1 MNAVSPAPEE
11 ALEKNLCPSCGSA
24 LHLHICA
31 LCQTVTSCR
40 YCNQPLHTNH
50 RHVDYALPKIG
61 PDRVAFRMAR
71 DRLYR
76 RGKAAN
82 AAAQRS
88 EGSSKNGLAPQRPN
102 PTEPSRSAPASIEQG
117 EMARLQSVAA
127 GNDRGQDSNANVPG
141 NIGMGLGREFD
152 AGKPGA
158 AGNLSGMGSKKW
170 RSALVLVML
179 ASGAAAGYYAFTHVV
194 QKSPVSAV
202 NNTGIVTVTGAAVPT
217 AAREARGEIT
227 RNPQLTDSSAPP
239 QQYSMQEPGRPV
251 AIKAASSHSAP
262 PVQGKESE
270 HVPSAA
276 INQAPVAAVPVTAA
290 ASLAGAAPVPIPG
303 TTERLPQTAAASE
316 AAPKSSGSS
325 DAVNSRTGGEGGVRD
340 RAANATST
348 ASRSSDRA
356 TSRCSTASQA
366 LGLCDAR
373 SR

>member
-1 MNAVSPAPEE
+1 
-11 ALEKNLCPSCGSA
+11 
-24 LHLHICA
+24 
-31 LCQTVTSCR
+31 
-40 YCNQPLHTNH
+40 
-50 RHVDYALPKIG
+50 
-61 PDRVAFRMAR
+61 
-71 DRLYR
+71 
-76 RGKAAN
+76 
-82 AAAQRS
+82 
-88 EGSSKNGLAPQRPN
+88 
-102 PTEPSRSAPASIEQG
+102 
-117 EMARLQSVAA
+117 MARLQSVAA
-127 GNDRGQDSNANVPG
+127 GNDRGQDSNANAPG

-170 RSALVLVML
+170 RSAVVLVML

-194 QKSPVSAV
+194 QKSPVSAM
-202 NNTGIVTVTGAAVPT
+202 NNTGVVTGTGAVPT

-227 RNPQLTDSSAPP
+227 RNPQLANSSALP
-239 QQYSMQEPGRPV
+239 QQNTMQEPGRPIAV
-251 AIKAASSHSAP
+251 KAPGSHSAL

-270 HVPSAA
+270 HAPSAA
-276 INQAPVAAVPVTAA
+276 INHAPVAA
-290 ASLAGAAPVPIPG
+290 ASVAGAAPVPISVA
-303 TTERLPQTAAASE
+303 TERLPQTAAASE

>member
-76 RGKAAN
+76 RDKAAN

-88 EGSSKNGLAPQRPN
+88 EGSFKNGLAAQRPN

-117 EMARLQSVAA
+117 EMARLQPLAA
-127 GNDRGQDSNANVPG
+127 GNDRGQDSNANAPG

-152 AGKPGA
+152 AGKPGT
-158 AGNLSGMGSKKW
+158 AGDLSAVGSKKW
-170 RSALVLVML
+170 RAAVVLVML

-202 NNTGIVTVTGAAVPT
+202 NNTGIVTGTGAVPT

-227 RNPQLTDSSAPP
+227 RNPQLTNSSALP
-239 QQYSMQEPGRPV
+239 QQNTMQEPGRPIAV
-251 AIKAASSHSAP
+251 KAAGSHSAL

-270 HVPSAA
+270 HAPSAA
-276 INQAPVAAVPVTAA
+276 INHPPVAAVPVTAA
-290 ASLAGAAPVPIPG
+290 ASVAGAAPVPIPG